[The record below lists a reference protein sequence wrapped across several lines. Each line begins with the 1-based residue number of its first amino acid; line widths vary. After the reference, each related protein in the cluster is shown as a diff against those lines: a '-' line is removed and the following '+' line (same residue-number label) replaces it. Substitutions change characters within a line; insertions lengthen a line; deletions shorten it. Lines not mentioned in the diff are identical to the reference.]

1 MKKEQKGERRLVA
14 IMFTDM
20 VGYSALSQ
28 KNERLALALLEEHR
42 RILRQIFPKF
52 HGSEIETAGDSFFVE
67 FVSSLD
73 AVRCAIRI
81 QKSLRNRNAK
91 TLPER
96 HILLRIGLHAGDVV
110 RQGKHVHGD
119 EVNIAARIE
128 PCAAPGGI
136 CVSET
141 VARQL
146 MNKTDISLLKLGRA
160 ELKNIQIPQDI
171 YKIVLPWEMKRS
183 RILLRLKFAMRRKR
197 YAGALFSLALLALLL
212 YGLWL
217 SKATVEENSI
227 AVLPFKNL
235 SDSRE
240 NEYFSD
246 GITAEVIAQVSKI
259 SRLKVISMTSAMH
272 YKNSDKKLGDIGRE
286 LNVATVLEGNVRRV
300 GDHVRVV
307 AQLIDVDSEQQRW
320 GETYDKNLAQIFAIQ
335 ADVARNI
342 ADAMRTT
349 VAPVEE
355 ERLRAEGTDD
365 LEAYDLYLRG
375 RHLLN
380 KFRTPE
386 AFKESILY
394 FNKAIHKDTSY
405 AAAYAGLADAYL
417 LLGNF
422 NVLAPQEAYPLA
434 RDAALRALQINESLG
449 EAHTTLAFAKM
460 YFEWDWESAD
470 KEFKRALELNPSSA
484 RAHAWYSIYLT
495 LMGQTDEALRESNL
509 ALSLDPLSVVTR
521 ADAGLTFYFTR
532 KYDYAIEQYEKTL
545 QMDPSFAVAYLPLGG
560 AYEQKRM
567 YTKAIELF
575 SQASMWSA
583 GHPIAVAGLGHCFAL
598 SGKTDD
604 ARSMLEVLLQDF
616 EETEDRSYWVG
627 PYWIAVVYAGLG
639 EKGNAMDWLERAY
652 DERDGSLVFM
662 NVDPSLESLH
672 GNERFKA
679 LVRRMSFAP
688 RQL

>member
-1 MKKEQKGERRLVA
+1 
-14 IMFTDM
+14 
-20 VGYSALSQ
+20 
-28 KNERLALALLEEHR
+28 
-42 RILRQIFPKF
+42 
-52 HGSEIETAGDSFFVE
+52 
-67 FVSSLD
+67 
-73 AVRCAIRI
+73 
-81 QKSLRNRNAK
+81 
-91 TLPER
+91 
-96 HILLRIGLHAGDVV
+96 
-110 RQGKHVHGD
+110 
-119 EVNIAARIE
+119 
-128 PCAAPGGI
+128 
-136 CVSET
+136 
-141 VARQL
+141 
-146 MNKTDISLLKLGRA
+146 MNKTDIRLLKLGRA

-171 YKIVLPWEMKRS
+171 YKIVLPWEKPGS
-183 RILLRLKFAMRRKR
+183 RILLQLKFAIGRKR

-217 SKATVEENSI
+217 SNATVEENSI

-246 GITAEVIAQVSKI
+246 GITAEIIAQVSKI
-259 SRLKVISMTSAMH
+259 GSLKVISTTSAMH
-272 YKNSDKKLGDIGRE
+272 YKNSDKRLRDIGRE
-286 LNVATVLEGNVRRV
+286 LNVATVLEGTVRRI

-307 AQLIDVDSEQQRW
+307 AQLIDVDSEHHLW
-320 GETYDKNLAQIFAIQ
+320 GETYDKDLAQIFAIQ

-380 KFRTPE
+380 KRIPK

-394 FNKAIHKDTSY
+394 FNQAIHKDTTY

-422 NVLAPQEAYPLA
+422 NVLAPQEAYPVA
-434 RDAALRALQINESLG
+434 RAAALRALQLNESFG
-449 EAHTTLAFAKM
+449 EAHTTLAFVRM
-460 YFEWDWESAD
+460 YYEWDWENAD

-495 LMGQTDEALRESNL
+495 LMGQTDDALRESNL

-560 AYEQKRM
+560 AYEQKHM

-575 SQASMWSA
+575 SQASMFSA
-583 GHPIAVAGLGHCFAL
+583 GHPIAVAGLGHCYAL
-598 SGKTDD
+598 SGKTDY
-604 ARSMLEVLLQDF
+604 ARSMLEVLLQDLG
-616 EETEDRSYWVG
+616 ETEDRSYWVG

-639 EKGNAMDWLERAY
+639 EKENAMEWLERAY

-672 GNERFKA
+672 GNERFQA